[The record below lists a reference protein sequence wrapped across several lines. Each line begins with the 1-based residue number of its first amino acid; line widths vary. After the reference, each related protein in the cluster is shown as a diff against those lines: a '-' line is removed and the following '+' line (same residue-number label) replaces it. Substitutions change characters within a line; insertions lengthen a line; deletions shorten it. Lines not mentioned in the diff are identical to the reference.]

1 MLEEGL
7 PLHVAQRL
15 LQGDHLYRDVVFFT
29 GPLPFEFLALL
40 FRFFGDHLA
49 VARGAVVVLQAIA
62 TASVFG
68 IARRAGT
75 GAFAHVAAAVQA
87 AAPIL
92 LFPLFSIYFPST
104 LAALLSMLAVYAAVR
119 SATSLPWA
127 VSAGVITACVA
138 LCKQT
143 VGVTL
148 AISLV
153 TGVIAYASSGRR
165 LLTGGAMLAGG
176 LVAALVTVAAFAAQG
191 TAGDLFESLVTM
203 PLTLSDSFRTP
214 FPDLWPPADMGEVV
228 WRNWPFYLPR
238 LYAFTVTSANAPVR
252 GLGTGISLVTQV
264 LYVLPFAAL
273 VATVGRAIFDRL
285 PAAAALPAAAVVAA
299 ISGLF
304 PRSDWGH
311 LSMVL
316 PAAGVQLV
324 LAASAGRALAGVRE
338 GLQRVAAGLLVA
350 GIGAAA
356 LAAAVYYHW
365 IAAPQPWDT
374 RIPVRPVS
382 ESYQTPAVPRVID
395 YLRARTSPG
404 EAVFVARQEPLL
416 YFATGVRN
424 PTRYEGM
431 MQGLYGR
438 QQAEILEALSTLRY
452 VVMSEIDQA
461 ATGYY
466 SEELPAV
473 QAYLERYFR
482 VPADFPVDQDQWLVV
497 YERSTD
503 RGAAAIDLLEV
514 APNAR
519 HWGLDLSGRALD
531 YAASSLPR
539 GAVRHLRR
547 PLPIPVGPGGGGVD
561 FTLDVPER
569 ARFQADIGIY
579 GIASTQGEFRRWFGA
594 TYSVSLVRDGRAEVL
609 SQVSLPTDLKSR
621 GDWQPVEV
629 DLSSWAGQRVV
640 LRLQVIPYLPDDYAR
655 LAWWGSPR
663 IVVAETTTQQTDAP
677 PPPSSVPADASAR
690 KR

>member
-1 MLEEGL
+1 MKSRVGLNAAWFWGVIGGVACASVAGLEPNMLEEGL

-75 GAFAHVAAAVQA
+75 GAFAHAAAAVQA

-92 LFPLFSIYFPST
+92 FFPLFSIYFPST
-104 LAALLSMLAVYAAVR
+104 LATLLSMLAVYAAVR
-119 SATSLPWA
+119 STASLPWA
-127 VSAGVITACVA
+127 VSAGVLTASVA

-153 TGVIAYASSGRR
+153 AGVTAYASAGRR
-165 LLTGGAMLAGG
+165 LLTGGALLAGG
-176 LVAALVTVAAFAAQG
+176 LAAALVTVVAFAAQG
-191 TAGDLFESLVTM
+191 TAGDLFDSLVTM

-214 FPDLWPPADMGEVV
+214 FPDLWPPADMGKVA
-228 WRNWPFYLPR
+228 WRNWPYYLPR
-238 LYAFTVTSANAPVR
+238 MYVFTITPANAPVR

-273 VATVGRAIFDRL
+273 VATVLRAIFGRL

-324 LAASAGRALAGVRE
+324 LAASAGRAAGVRE
-338 GLQRVAAGLLVA
+338 GVRRVAAGLLVA
-350 GIGAAA
+350 GVGAAS
-356 LAAAVYYHW
+356 LGAAVFYYRM
-365 IAAPQPWDT
+365 AAPQPWDA
-374 RIPVRPVS
+374 RVPVRPVS

-416 YFATGVRN
+416 YFAMGVRN

-431 MQGLYGR
+431 MQGLHER
-438 QQAEILEALSTLRY
+438 QEAEILEALSTLRY

-473 QAYLERYFR
+473 EAYLERHFR
-482 VPADFPVDQDQWLVV
+482 VPADFPVDKD
-497 YERSTD
+497 
-503 RGAAAIDLLEV
+503 
-514 APNAR
+514 
-519 HWGLDLSGRALD
+519 
-531 YAASSLPR
+531 
-539 GAVRHLRR
+539 
-547 PLPIPVGPGGGGVD
+547 
-561 FTLDVPER
+561 
-569 ARFQADIGIY
+569 
-579 GIASTQGEFRRWFGA
+579 
-594 TYSVSLVRDGRAEVL
+594 
-609 SQVSLPTDLKSR
+609 
-621 GDWQPVEV
+621 
-629 DLSSWAGQRVV
+629 
-640 LRLQVIPYLPDDYAR
+640 
-655 LAWWGSPR
+655 
-663 IVVAETTTQQTDAP
+663 
-677 PPPSSVPADASAR
+677 
-690 KR
+690 